1 MVGHVRVGLKV
12 GRVEV
17 VGVVGRRRPRP
28 RPDDPAIVDNPEK
41 VVAGRGVVDPVGL
54 VVPYDPNV
62 ASDPAVLRPI
72 DPPRLSRIPPQPSSS
87 FVLLV
92 TLHDPRSEP
101 LDHE

>member
-17 VGVVGRRRPRP
+17 VGVVGRFRPRP
-28 RPDDPAIVDNPEK
+28 GPDDPAIVDNPER
-41 VVAGRGVVDPVGL
+41 VAYRGVVDMVGL
-54 VVPYDPNV
+54 VVLPDPNV

-101 LDHE
+101 LDHG

>member
-1 MVGHVRVGLKV
+1 MVDRVEVVV

-17 VGVVGRRRPRP
+17 VGVVVGRP
-28 RPDDPAIVDNPEK
+28 RPDDPAIVDNPERI
-41 VVAGRGVVDPVGL
+41 AYRGVVDMVGL
-54 VVPYDPNV
+54 VLPQDPNV

-87 FVLLV
+87 FILLV